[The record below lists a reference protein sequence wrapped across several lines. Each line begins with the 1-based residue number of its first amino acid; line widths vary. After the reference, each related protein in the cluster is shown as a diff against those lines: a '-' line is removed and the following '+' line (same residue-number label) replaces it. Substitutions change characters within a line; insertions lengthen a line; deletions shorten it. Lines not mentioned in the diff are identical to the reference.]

1 MAKSRIRLAT
11 VVALMSVSAWV
22 QAQAQDLVLPTIPEA
37 TDAIVDMLAGTGLS
51 RPSEVKLGT
60 CVAAEQASHPGQVA
74 CTVAVTMGAAV
85 NENQMDFYRQGKT
98 WKAQPSMSQDKLPFP
113 DPMLH

>member
-22 QAQAQDLVLPTIPEA
+22 QAQDLVLPTIPEA

-60 CVAAEQASHPGQVA
+60 CVAAEQASHPG
-74 CTVAVTMGAAV
+74 
-85 NENQMDFYRQGKT
+85 
-98 WKAQPSMSQDKLPFP
+98 
-113 DPMLH
+113 